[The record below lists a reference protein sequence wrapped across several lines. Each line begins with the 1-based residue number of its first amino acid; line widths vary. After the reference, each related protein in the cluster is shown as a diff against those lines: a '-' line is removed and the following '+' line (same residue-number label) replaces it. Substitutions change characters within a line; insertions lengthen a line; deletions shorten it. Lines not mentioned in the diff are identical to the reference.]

1 MERLKVTRAKRAGV
15 GLAGVLSLIVAAQLA
30 ASGAAAAAGVF
41 AGFSGNWGGEGSV
54 VFNNGASER
63 IRCRS
68 TGRTSGGD
76 NDLQLE
82 LRCASASY
90 QFNVDGRI
98 SHSAGNLSGTWT
110 ERQYDVTGQV
120 SGTAAE
126 GRFRAV
132 VSAPSFGASVNMSTS
147 GNALAV
153 TIRPAEARIRE
164 VSMQLRRN

>member
-1 MERLKVTRAKRAGV
+1 VQRFKVARAREAGV
-15 GLAGVLSLIVAAQLA
+15 RLAAALSLIIAAQLA

-54 VFNNGASER
+54 VFTNGASER
-63 IRCRS
+63 IRCRAI
-68 TGRTSGGD
+68 GRTSSGD
-76 NDLQLE
+76 NALQLE

-90 QFNVDGRI
+90 QFDVDGRI
-98 SHSAGNLSGTWT
+98 SNAGGNLSGTWT
-110 ERQYDVTGQV
+110 ERQYDVTGRV

-132 VSAPSFGASVNMSTS
+132 VDAPSFGASVNMTTS

-153 TIRPAEARIRE
+153 TIRPSEARVRE